1 MQHQRISFLC
11 YTFVIT
17 YLAECMQLQL
27 RKIGNSQGI
36 ILPRPMLQ
44 QVGIE
49 TEIDLEVIDGAIILR
64 PAKPHLRAGW
74 DEAFA
79 KAVEAGHTPDN
90 DLFDGMANAFDQTE
104 W

>member
-1 MQHQRISFLC
+1 M
-11 YTFVIT
+11 V
-17 YLAECMQLQL
+17 LQI
-27 RKIGNSQGI
+27 RRIGNSQGV

-49 TEIDLEVIDGAIILR
+49 QEIDIEVVEGALILR
-64 PAKPHLRAGW
+64 PAKSHPRAGW

-79 KAVEAGHTPDN
+79 KAIDAGHTPDN
-90 DLFDGMANAFDQTE
+90 DLFEGASNSFDETDWQ